1 MKVLVFVSGV
11 RRPNNTGQ
19 YSSLSNYCDVE
30 VRTLSKKEQ
39 SRFDL
44 IARDIDFSHYDVV
57 LIDLLFRKIL
67 KFWWVF
73 SEIPNLFFFEE
84 DLCQNFIEE
93 SRWCGEFVEF
103 YRRIPKFC
111 LLSSGHSIVSRMKS
125 IGIDARVFPKGYD
138 DKVIFF
144 GEGVRP
150 VQYGFIGALG
160 SPVYRA
166 RRHILK
172 ELTSSIGLEL
182 MSAEPG
188 PKYAAA
194 LSSID
199 VFISCD
205 AELNEYMIKNFEALG
220 AGCILCA
227 YRQSD
232 EIPLGFIDMVNM
244 VSYGDES
251 ELKEKLIYLEDN
263 PKYKEVL
270 RQKGTELAERRYSY
284 SELGGVLYSQL
295 SRAAE
300 RNKMLH
306 LTRRDR
312 LIKAY
317 HRITEG

>member
-1 MKVLVFVSGV
+1 MRVLVFVSGI

-44 IARDIDFSHYDVV
+44 IAKDIDFSLYDVV

-73 SEIPNLFFFEE
+73 SEISNLFFFEE

-93 SRWCGEFVEF
+93 SRWYGEFVEF
-103 YRRIPKFC
+103 YQRIPKFC
-111 LLSSGHSIVSRMKS
+111 LLSSGHSIVSSMKS

-138 DKVIFF
+138 DKVIFL
-144 GEGVRP
+144 GAAVRT
-150 VQYGFIGALG
+150 VRYGFIGALG
-160 SPVYRA
+160 SPVYRV
-166 RRHILK
+166 RKHILE

-182 MSAEPG
+182 MSTEPG

-205 AELNEYMIKNFEALG
+205 AGLNEYMIKNFEALG

-232 EIPLGFIDMVNM
+232 EASLGFIDMVNM
-244 VSYGDES
+244 VSYSDEF
-251 ELKEKLIYLEDN
+251 ELKKKLTFLEKN
-263 PKYKEVL
+263 PKFKEVL
-270 RQKGTELAERRYSY
+270 RKRGAELAKKKYSY
-284 SELGGVLYSQL
+284 SELGNVLYGQL
-295 SRAAE
+295 SREAE
-300 RNKMLH
+300 NNDMFR
-306 LTRRDR
+306 LTKWDR
-312 LIKAY
+312 LVTAF
-317 HRITEG
+317 HRITRG